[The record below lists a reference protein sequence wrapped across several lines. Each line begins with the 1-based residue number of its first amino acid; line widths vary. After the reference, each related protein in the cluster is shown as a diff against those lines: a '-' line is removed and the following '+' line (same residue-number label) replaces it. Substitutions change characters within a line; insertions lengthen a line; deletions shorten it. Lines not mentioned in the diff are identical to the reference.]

1 MHDQRSIILAR
12 VRRVLAERIRPA
24 ETTLVTPLDVAAWQ
38 VTEPDGIPGQG
49 EPVAAQVALA
59 ADFTPTAVGM
69 PWGPPWGTTW
79 FRFRASVPV
88 EFRDAPLEAIV
99 DLGWSSG
106 AVGGQAEGLVFDKAG
121 RIVKG
126 IHPRNAWVPV
136 QVSDKG
142 KVRFF
147 VEAAANP
154 EVLRA
159 RSFAPTLVGRK
170 QTADPT
176 PLYRLARADL
186 VDVHP
191 EVRELIADTVTLLG
205 LAEVLPETATRA
217 WTILRALD
225 EAMDAL
231 DLADVV
237 ATAPAA
243 RAVLAPALAVRAPEG
258 SHEISAIGHAHIDSA
273 WLWPVRETRR
283 KVARTVA
290 DVLHLAGSRPGV
302 VFALPAAQHG
312 AWLEEDQP
320 ELFARLQEAVAAGA
334 VVPVGGMWVEPDG
347 NLLSGESVCRQLTF
361 GARWFAE
368 HFGHRCE
375 EVWLPDSFGYSAALP
390 QLARLAGM
398 RWMLTQKI
406 SWNEVDRFPH
416 HSFLWEGIDGT
427 RIFTHFPPADTYS
440 SELSAIDLARAE
452 SAFADK
458 GRATR
463 SLLPFGYGDGGGGPT
478 REMLAQADRVA
489 DLDGSPRVTR
499 QSPAAF
505 FERAEAEHR
514 DPSVWVGELY
524 LERHRGTF
532 TSQARTKAGNRRCEA
547 LLREAELWWTTA
559 SLRGLG
565 DYPAETLDRLWRQV
579 LLGQFHDILPGSSI
593 GWVHDEIEQTHVEAA
608 AELESL
614 IAAALDL
621 LANPAGPTERGAQEA
636 AEPADIPAEWVSFSA
651 DPLAG
656 EGIAL
661 GGTAYLGDGEPSV
674 PAVTVVATGTAAVLD
689 NGRVQVTVDAR
700 GLVTSLLDLAADRE
714 LLPPGTVGNLLQCHQ
729 DLPNAWD
736 AWDLDPFYRNT
747 VRDLTEADELGVE
760 SLADG
765 SAQVRV
771 VRPLGSRGSRA
782 TQTLTLAPG
791 AAHLDVAVDV
801 DWCERDTILK
811 LAWPVDV
818 HTAEARF
825 ETQFGHVA
833 RPIHENTTWD
843 RYRFEVPALRWVHVG
858 EPGYGVAI
866 ANARTY
872 GWDVS
877 RSARAGGAT
886 FVTVRASLLR
896 GAQYPDPDA
905 DLGSHRFVFRIVP
918 GADIAGAVAAGYALA
933 HPPRV
938 VAGRAGRHTDPAVSV
953 RGAVLE
959 TVKPAQDGSG
969 ALIVRL
975 YEHLGRRTRATLTL
989 APDLSLD
996 LATACEVDLHEQPM
1010 PSDEL
1015 RSAVQRVDESGCL
1028 TLALR
1033 PFQVRTV
1040 RISTES

>member
-1 MHDQRSIILAR
+1 MHDQGSIILAR

-24 ETTLVTPLDVAAWQ
+24 ETTVVTPLDAAAWE

-49 EPVAAQVALA
+49 EPVPAQVALA
-59 ADFTPTAVGM
+59 ADFTSTAVGM

-79 FRFRASVPV
+79 FRFRASVPPDL
-88 EFRDAPLEAIV
+88 RGAPLEAVI
-99 DLGWSSG
+99 DLGWTSG
-106 AVGGQAEGLVFDKAG
+106 SVGGQAEGLVFDKGG
-121 RIVKG
+121 RIIKG

-136 QVSDKG
+136 QPNDKG
-142 KVRFF
+142 KVRFY

-154 EVLRA
+154 EVLRS
-159 RSFAPTLVGRK
+159 RSFAPTSVGRK
-170 QTADPT
+170 ETADPT

-186 VDVHP
+186 VEVHH
-191 EVRELIADTVTLLG
+191 EVRELIADVVTLLG

-217 WTILRALD
+217 WTVLRALD

-231 DLADVV
+231 DLADIVG
-237 ATAPAA
+237 TAAAA
-243 RAVLAPALAVRAPEG
+243 RAVLAPALAVRAAEG
-258 SHEISAIGHAHIDSA
+258 THEISAIGHAHIDSA

-290 DVLHLAGSRPGV
+290 DVLHLAESRPGV

-320 ELFARLQEAVAAGA
+320 DLFARLQAAVAAGA

-347 NLLSGESVCRQLTF
+347 NLLAGESVCRQLTF

-368 HFGHRCE
+368 RLGHRCG

-440 SELSAIDLARAE
+440 SELTSVDLTRAA

-458 GRATR
+458 GRARR

-478 REMLAQADRVA
+478 REMFAQADRVA
-489 DLDGSPRVTR
+489 DLDGSPRVR
-499 QSPAAF
+499 VESPAAF

-532 TSQARTKAGNRRCEA
+532 TSQARTKAGNRRCEG
-547 LLREAELWWTTA
+547 LLREAELWWTSA
-559 SLRGLG
+559 ALRGQG
-565 DYPAETLDRLWRQV
+565 DYPAQALDRLWRQV

-593 GWVHDEIEQTHVEAA
+593 GWVHDEVERTHAEVE
-608 AELESL
+608 AELEDL
-614 IAAALDL
+614 ITQALAL
-621 LANPAGPTERGAQEA
+621 LCIEGEA
-636 AEPADIPAEWVSFSA
+636 AQDVDTDTPTEWVSFSA

-656 EGIAL
+656 HGVAL
-661 GGTAYLGDGEPSV
+661 GGTAYLGDSEPSA

-689 NGRVQVTVDAR
+689 NGRLQVTIDAR
-700 GLVTSLLDLAADRE
+700 GLVTSVRDLAADRE
-714 LLPPGTVGNLLQCHQ
+714 LIPPGTVGNLLQCHP

-747 VRDLTEADELGVE
+747 VVDLTEVEELGVQT
-760 SLADG
+760 LDDG
-765 SAQVRV
+765 SAEVRV
-771 VRPLGSRGSRA
+771 VRPLGTRGSQA
-782 TQTLTLAPG
+782 TQTLSLAPG
-791 AAHLDVAVDV
+791 AEHLDIEVEV
-801 DWCERDTILK
+801 DWRERDTILK
-811 LAWPVDV
+811 LAWPLDV

-825 ETQFGHVA
+825 ETQFGYVT

-858 EPGYGVAI
+858 EPGYGIAI

-886 FVTVRASLLR
+886 FTTVRASLLR
-896 GAQYPDPDA
+896 GSQFPDPDA
-905 DLGSHRFVFRIVP
+905 DLGTHRFGFRLVP
-918 GADIAGAVAAGYALA
+918 GADVGGAVAAGYAVA

-938 VAGRAGRHTDPAVSV
+938 VAGRAGRHTEPVV
-953 RGAVLE
+953 RVEGAVVE
-959 TVKPAQDGSG
+959 TVKPAEDGSG
-969 ALIVRL
+969 ALVVRL
-975 YEHLGRRTRATLTL
+975 YEHLGRRAAATLAL
-989 APDLSLD
+989 APDVPLD
-996 LATACEVDLHEQPM
+996 LAQAHEVDLHEQPRDTIDQ
-1010 PSDEL
+1010 P
-1015 RSAVQRVDESGCL
+1015 SAVRGLDEFGHLRLALGPFQIL
-1028 TLALR
+1028 TL
-1033 PFQVRTV
+1033 
-1040 RISTES
+1040 RISTKS